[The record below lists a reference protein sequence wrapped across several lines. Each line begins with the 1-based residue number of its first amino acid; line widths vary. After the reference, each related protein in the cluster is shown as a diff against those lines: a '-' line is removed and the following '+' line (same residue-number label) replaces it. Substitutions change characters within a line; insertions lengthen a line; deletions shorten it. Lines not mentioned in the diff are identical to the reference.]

1 MSAIEN
7 LQRQLAQGLISRRE
21 FISRM
26 VALGFATTATGLLLS
41 GPAMAA
47 QKRGGH
53 FRIGKAHGQT
63 TDTLN
68 PGTFEN
74 GFTIAMSHAI
84 NGYLTQIGKDGSVEP
99 GVAESWESTPD
110 ASQWTFKLRK
120 GVTFHNGKPLTVDDV
135 IASLNFHR
143 GEGSTSAAGPLVAE
157 VTDIKAGGNDSVVV
171 KLQGGNADF
180 PFTVSDYHLTIS
192 PAKGDSIDWAS
203 GIGCGAYKLD
213 KFEPGVATKMSRYA
227 GFWANDRAFFDSIE
241 MLALVDTNAR
251 TTALLTGDV
260 HAIDRVDLKT
270 VNMLKRNANTTV
282 HSVAGTQHYTF
293 AMSCNKDPFTDV
305 NVRLAL
311 KFAVNRQEL
320 VDKILQGYGVVGND
334 HPIGRGQRYFNKDL
348 PQREYDPD
356 KAKYYLKQ
364 AGLSSLNVSLSAAD
378 AAFSGAVDA
387 AVLFQNSAKK
397 AGIDIKVVREPNDG
411 YWSDVWMKKPFA
423 AVYWSGR
430 PVEDAMFST
439 AYKSGVSWND
449 TFWSNQRF
457 DELLVKARAE
467 LDDDKRRAMYY
478 EMQELVNMDGG
489 LIAPMF
495 ASFVFATSNEIDHG
509 GQFGSNW
516 DVDGERWAERWSFA

>member
-1 MSAIEN
+1 MSE
-7 LQRQLAQGLISRRE
+7 LDKLHQKLALGIISRRE

-26 VALGFATTATGLLLS
+26 VALGFATTAAGLMVS

-47 QKRGGH
+47 QKKGGH

-74 GFTIAMSHAI
+74 GFTISMSHAF

-99 GVAESWESTPD
+99 GLAESWESTPD
-110 ASQWTFKLRK
+110 ASQWSFKLRK
-120 GVTFHNGKPLTVDDV
+120 GVTFHNGKPLTTNDV

-143 GEGSTSAAGPLVAE
+143 GENSTSAAGPLVAE
-157 VTDIKAGGNDSVVV
+157 ITDITADGPDTVVV
-171 KLQGGNADF
+171 KLAGGNADF
-180 PFTVSDYHLTIS
+180 PFTVSDYHLTIA
-192 PAKGDSIDWAS
+192 PARGDSIDWAS
-203 GIGCGAYKLD
+203 GIGCGVYKLD
-213 KFEPGVATKMSRYA
+213 NFEPGVAAKLSRNPDH
-227 GFWANDRAFFDSIE
+227 WANDRGFFNSIE
-241 MLALVDTNAR
+241 MLSLVDPNAR

-260 HAIDRVDLKT
+260 NAIDRVDLKT
-270 VNMLKRNANTTV
+270 VNQLKRKSGITV

-305 NVRLAL
+305 NLRLAL

-356 KAKYYLKQ
+356 KAKYHLKQ
-364 AGLSSLNVSLSAAD
+364 TGMDSLKVSLSAAD

-397 AGIDIKVVREPNDG
+397 AGIDLKVVREPNDG
-411 YWSDVWMKKPFA
+411 YWSDVWMKKPFT

-449 TFWSNQRF
+449 TFWSNARF
-457 DELLVKARAE
+457 DELLIKARAE
-467 LDDDKRRAMYY
+467 LDEDKRRAMYY
-478 EMQELVNMDGG
+478 EMQEIVNMDGG

-509 GQFGSNW
+509 GEFGSNW

>member
-1 MSAIEN
+1 MSEIEH

-26 VALGFATTATGLLLS
+26 VALGFATTTAGLLLS
-41 GPAMAA
+41 TPAMAA

-74 GFTIAMSHAI
+74 GYTISQSHAF

-99 GVAESWESTPD
+99 ALAESWDSTPD

-120 GVTFHNGKPLTVDDV
+120 GVTYHNGKDVTVEDV

-143 GEGSTSAAGPLVAE
+143 GEDSTSAAGPLVAE
-157 VTDIKAGGNDSVVV
+157 VTEISADGPDRVII

-180 PFTVSDYHLTIS
+180 PFTVSDYHIPIL
-192 PAKGDSIDWAS
+192 PAQGDSIDWKS
-203 GIGCGAYKLD
+203 GIGCGVYKLD
-213 KFEPGVATKMSRYA
+213 NFEPGVSSKFSRYPDH
-227 GFWANDRAFFDSIE
+227 WANDRGFFDSIE
-241 MLALVDTNAR
+241 LLALVDTNAR

-260 HAIDRVDLKT
+260 NAIDRVDLKT
-270 VNMLKRNANTTV
+270 VNQLKRKSGVTV

-311 KFAVNRQEL
+311 KYAINRQEL
-320 VDKILQGYGVVGND
+320 VDKILQGYGVIGND
-334 HPIGRGQRYFNKDL
+334 HPIGRGQRYYNKDL

-356 KAKYYLKQ
+356 KAKFHLKQ
-364 AGLSSLNVSLSAAD
+364 AGLDSLQVSLSAAD

-387 AVLFQNSAKK
+387 AVLFQNSAKQ
-397 AGIDIKVVREPNDG
+397 AGIDLKVVREPNDG
-411 YWSDVWMKKPFA
+411 YWSDVWMKKPFS

-439 AYKSGVSWND
+439 AYKSSVSWND
-449 TFWSNQRF
+449 TFWSNARF
-457 DELLVKARAE
+457 DELLIKARAE
-467 LDDDKRRAMYY
+467 LDEDKRRAMYY

-495 ASFVFATSNEIDHG
+495 ASYVFATSNEVDHG
-509 GQFGSNW
+509 GEFGSNW
-516 DVDGERWAERWSFA
+516 DVDGERWTERWSFA

>member
-1 MSAIEN
+1 MSDLDN
-7 LQRQLAQGLISRRE
+7 LHQKLARGLISRRE
-21 FISRM
+21 FISRLA
-26 VALGFATTATGLLLS
+26 ALGFAATATGLMFP
-41 GPAMAA
+41 GTAMAA

-53 FRIGKAHGQT
+53 FRVGKAHGQT

-74 GFTIAMSHAI
+74 GFTIAMSQAI

-99 GVAESWESTPD
+99 SIAESWESTPD
-110 ASQWTFKLRK
+110 ASQWSFKLRK
-120 GVTFHNGKPLTVDDV
+120 GVTFHNGKPLTTDDV

-143 GEGSTSAAGPLVAE
+143 GEDSTSAAGPLVAE
-157 VTDIKAGGNDSVVV
+157 ITDISADGPDTVVV
-171 KLQGGNADF
+171 RLKGGNADF
-180 PFTVSDYHLTIS
+180 PFTVSDYHLTIA
-192 PAKGDSIDWAS
+192 PAKGGSIDWAS
-203 GIGCGAYKLD
+203 GIGCGVYKLE
-213 KFEPGVATKMSRYA
+213 KFEPGVAANMSRYA
-227 GFWANDRAFFDSIE
+227 GHWANDRGFFDSIE

-270 VNMLKRNANTTV
+270 VNMLKRNAGTTV

-305 NVRLAL
+305 HVRLAL

-348 PQREYDPD
+348 PQREYDPE
-356 KAKYYLKQ
+356 KAKFHLKK
-364 AGLSSLNVSLSAAD
+364 AGKDSLEVSLSAAD

-397 AGIDIKVVREPNDG
+397 AGIDLKVVREPNDG
-411 YWSDVWMKKPFA
+411 YWSDVWMKKPFS

-439 AYKSGVSWND
+439 AYKTGVSWND
-449 TFWSNQRF
+449 TFWSNARF
-457 DELLVKARAE
+457 DELLLKARAE
-467 LDDDKRRAMYY
+467 LDEDKRRAMYY

-489 LIAPMF
+489 VIVPMF
-495 ASFVFATSNEIDHG
+495 ASYVFATSNQIDHG
-509 GQFGSNW
+509 GDFASNW
-516 DVDGERWAERWSFA
+516 DMDGERWAERWSFA